1 MNFNG
6 TERREVEVE
15 NVTRFY
21 EYFIC
26 PTCRK
31 VFRDAVKVRDLSTT
45 LEKTYYACPRCLTEV
60 NVEDSPPKGP
70 APPTPLAPIPSKPF
84 FECSHYESLKK
95 RLIPDECLVCP
106 KLIECTKKTK

>member
-1 MNFNG
+1 MNFRG

-26 PTCRK
+26 STCGK

-45 LEKTYYACPRCLTEV
+45 LGKTYFGCPRCLAEV
-60 NVEDSPPKGP
+60 NVQDSPPRSP
-70 APPTPLAPIPSKPF
+70 ASTALARPRPS
-84 FECSHYESLKK
+84 FECPHYENLKK

-106 KLIECTKKTK
+106 KLIECTKRVD

>member
-1 MNFNG
+1 LNFNG

-26 PTCRK
+26 STCGK
-31 VFRDAVKVRDLSTT
+31 VFRDAVKVRDLATT
-45 LEKTYYACPRCLTEV
+45 LGKTYYACPRCLTEV
-60 NVEDSPPKGP
+60 NVEDSPPKSPKPTAP
-70 APPTPLAPIPSKPF
+70 APLASPKPSL
-84 FECSHYESLKK
+84 ECPHYENLKK

-106 KLIECTKKTK
+106 KLIECTKKG